1 MPTINGRKVV
11 TFRMVKEGFVSEL
24 AGTAVKCEKCN
35 HSWDIESEDDEKY
48 LCHSCGWDSQKQ
60 EYDFDAFDSWQEKMG
75 LSEDVDIDERSK
87 GKLRPADL
95 LRRKAAMA
103 GKRAQIAR
111 RRKRTMMRK
120 KPLSKLKKIAYKKAY
135 LQVYDEFREELFPG
149 IAKKDLSIQ
158 QAKIVHKNVMRKKG
172 KSS

>member
-1 MPTINGRKVV
+1 
-11 TFRMVKEGFVSEL
+11 
-24 AGTAVKCEKCN
+24 
-35 HSWDIESEDDEKY
+35 
-48 LCHSCGWDSQKQ
+48 
-60 EYDFDAFDSWQEKMG
+60 MG

-111 RRKRTMMRK
+111 RRKRTMVRK

-172 KSS
+172 RVLKRARFRFLPQLRDAETQKFTKKEGEIKEEVNDFFYMDFKKYVYKNTIMDYHQTKKE